1 MDKRIRLESG
11 RLNRPGGSNPSR
23 SAMHQLQRRLTY
35 PFVFLLASSLV
46 GFFVF
51 TASARGSYGRSD
63 DYTLVVDA
71 ANKSGFL
78 REAYFYSGRVFPSM
92 LSDFVYAR
100 ATSVSHLVWL
110 RLLGVMMLSVGA
122 ALIAYTSFVL
132 TARQVNKMRFLFSLI
147 IGLVLFALPVSTNV
161 ATWAI
166 LSLPLAGFPFA
177 IYGGYLVATTQRAN
191 MHWKMPVAFAFLLV
205 STFSYQHF
213 VMLALLPITFAICT
227 SWVENR
233 NYPFSKMVLTV
244 LGCGASLLVNYV
256 FLKIVESESTSR
268 TFSSSLTE
276 STRWFLV
283 EFAPRSINFFL
294 NDTMTNR
301 YVSFGILL
309 LALSAPV
316 FVSRRFM
323 LVSGTVILSWFIS
336 AVANIPTENW
346 ASYRLLFPSQ
356 VILWCGVVF
365 EWFLLAMH
373 KGIRPRPM
381 FIGLLSVVLVIGLA
395 VSGSNAWRFFAQ
407 PNRIDWKALN
417 CELESRNPDHPINAL
432 VATDAIEARSSIIS
446 YDEVGVIGSSVEWT
460 LSNMY
465 LLTPFAEAR
474 RVLDHPVPPVFP
486 KWASVGQEGNWIGF
500 PQNECGANP

>member
-1 MDKRIRLESG
+1 
-11 RLNRPGGSNPSR
+11 
-23 SAMHQLQRRLTY
+23 MHQLQRRLTY

-51 TASARGSYGRSD
+51 TASASGSFGRLD

-71 ANKSGFL
+71 TNKSGHI
-78 REAYFYSGRVFPSM
+78 REVYFYSGRVIPS
-92 LSDFVYAR
+92 LVTDFVYTR
-100 ATSVSHLVWL
+100 VISVSHLVWL

-122 ALIAYTSFVL
+122 ALIAYTAFAL
-132 TARQVNKMRFLFSLI
+132 TARQSNKTRFLFSLI
-147 IGLVLFALPVSTNV
+147 IGLVIFALPVSTNV

-191 MHWKMPVAFAFLLV
+191 MHWKMPVAFVFLLI

-213 VMLALLPITFAICT
+213 VMLALLPVTFAICT

-233 NYPFSKMVLTV
+233 NYLFSKMVLTV
-244 LGCGASLLVNYV
+244 SACGSSLLVNYV
-256 FLKIVESESTSR
+256 FLKIVGSDLTSR

-276 STRWFLV
+276 STRWFFV
-283 EFAPRSINFFL
+283 EFVPRSINLFL

-301 YVSFGILL
+301 YVSVGLLL

-316 FVSRRFM
+316 LISRRFM
-323 LVSGTVILSWFIS
+323 LISATVILSWFIS
-336 AVANIPTENW
+336 AVVVVPTENW

-365 EWFLLAMH
+365 EWYLLAMY
-373 KGIRPRPM
+373 KEIRPRLLFM
-381 FIGLLSVVLVIGLA
+381 GLLSVVLVIGLA
-395 VSGSNAWRFFAQ
+395 VSGINAERFFAQ
-407 PNRIDWKALN
+407 PNRIDWISIN
-417 CELESRNPDHPINAL
+417 CELESRNPDDPINAL
-432 VATDAIEARSSIIS
+432 VASDASEARSSIIS
-446 YDEVGVIGSSVEWT
+446 YDEVGVIGSSINWT

-465 LLTPFAEAR
+465 SLTTFAAAR
-474 RVLDHPVPPVFP
+474 KALDHPSPPVFP
-486 KWASVGQEGNWIGF
+486 KWASIGQEGNWISF
-500 PQNECGANP
+500 SQNECGANP

>member
-1 MDKRIRLESG
+1 
-11 RLNRPGGSNPSR
+11 
-23 SAMHQLQRRLTY
+23 MHQLQKRLTY
-35 PFVFLLASSLV
+35 PFVFLLTSSLV

-51 TASARGSYGRSD
+51 ISSAKGSYGRVD

-71 ANKSGFL
+71 ANKSGHI
-78 REAYFYSGRVFPSM
+78 REVYFFSGRVI
-92 LSDFVYAR
+92 LSLFTDFVYAR

-110 RLLGVMMLSVGA
+110 RLLGVMVLSVGA
-122 ALIAYTSFVL
+122 ALIAYTAFSL

-147 IGLVLFALPVSTNV
+147 LGLVLFALPVSTNA

-166 LSLPLAGFPFA
+166 MSLQLIGFPFA
-177 IYGGYLVATTQRAN
+177 IYGGYLVAATKRAN
-191 MHWKMPVAFAFLLV
+191 MYWKLPVAFVFLLI

-213 VMLALLPITFAICT
+213 VMLALLPVTFAICT

-233 NYPFSKMVLTV
+233 NYLFSKMVLIV
-244 LGCGASLLVNYV
+244 FGCGSSLLVNYV
-256 FLKIVESESTSR
+256 FLGLVESESTSR

-276 STRWFLV
+276 STRWFFV
-283 EFAPRSINFFL
+283 EFTPRSINLFL
-294 NDTMTNR
+294 NDTMANR
-301 YVSFGILL
+301 WISAGILL
-309 LALSAPV
+309 LALSVPV
-316 FVSRRFM
+316 FVSQRFL
-323 LVSGTVILSWFIS
+323 LVSWTVMLSWFIS
-336 AVANIPTENW
+336 AVVVIPIENW

-381 FIGLLSVVLVIGLA
+381 FIGLFSVVLVIGLA
-395 VSGSNAWRFFAQ
+395 VSGSNAGRFFAQ
-407 PNRIDWKALN
+407 PNRIDWKSLN
-417 CELESRNPDHPINAL
+417 CELESRNPDDPINAL

-446 YDEVGVIGSSVEWT
+446 YDEVGVIGSSIEWS

-474 RVLDHPVPPVFP
+474 RVLGHPVPPVFP
-486 KWASVGQEGNWIGF
+486 KWASIGQEGNWISF